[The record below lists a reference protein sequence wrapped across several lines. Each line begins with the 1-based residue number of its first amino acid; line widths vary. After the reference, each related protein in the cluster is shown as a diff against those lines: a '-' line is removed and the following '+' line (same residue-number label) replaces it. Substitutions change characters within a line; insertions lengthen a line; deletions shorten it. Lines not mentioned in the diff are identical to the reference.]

1 MLLAE
6 TMVKAH
12 FVPRKDG
19 PASARKKKKPGWYKN
34 EVPGMGIKGIKK
46 PSEAILAKDP
56 IGRAAWATLESD
68 SSDSDSSD
76 SEEEVKP
83 MFTNLMAQ
91 KCEEWRDLANER
103 KEQLETNEKKL
114 RAANCQ
120 IRWLKKEKSHSELRL
135 KLEQKEKEQ
144 FKAEIGKLKADI
156 DALKAICPICQA
168 EEVVATWVADCGHRV
183 CCDGCVSSMFKCD
196 ACPLCREHMIV
207 GNLVRLQGPGAEAG
221 I

>member
-1 MLLAE
+1 M
-6 TMVKAH
+6 
-12 FVPRKDG
+12 
-19 PASARKKKKPGWYKN
+19 
-34 EVPGMGIKGIKK
+34 GIKK
-46 PSEAILAKDP
+46 PAHDPAHDDVARRALA
-56 IGRAAWATLESD
+56 ALQ
-68 SSDSDSSD
+68 SDSSD
-76 SEEEVKP
+76 SEDEDVKP

-91 KCEEWRDLANER
+91 KCGEWRDLANER

-114 RAANCQ
+114 RAAKCQ

>member
-1 MLLAE
+1 
-6 TMVKAH
+6 MVKAH

-19 PASARKKKKPGWYKN
+19 PASARKKKPGWYKN
-34 EVPGMGIKGIKK
+34 GVPTGMGIKK

-56 IGRAAWATLESD
+56 IARRAWAALESD
-68 SSDSDSSD
+68 SSDSEDED
-76 SEEEVKP
+76 VKP
-83 MFTNLMAQ
+83 MITNLMAR
-91 KCEEWRDLANER
+91 KCKEWRDLANER

-120 IRWLKKEKSHSELRL
+120 IHWLKKKKSHSELRL

-144 FKAEIGKLKADI
+144 IKAEIPKLKAEI

-221 I
+221 ICAYL